1 MYIDIRTKEGRDR
14 VDDILSM
21 HGHWSERIDQFVVVS
36 GYFDPIHKGH
46 IEYITKASELGL
58 VILILNTDEQAIIK
72 KGKPFMKFDDRLA
85 ITEALRAVFLVVPSI
100 DTDGTVCETLRF
112 LDPDYFAK
120 GGDRFAT
127 EIPEAK
133 VCRELDI
140 EMVDGLGQKIQSS
153 SWIVADSKLM
163 PDC

>member
-1 MYIDIRTKEGRDR
+1 MYIDIRTKEGREKMEIYKHQYHQKKKDPY
-14 VDDILSM
+14 
-21 HGHWSERIDQFVVVS
+21 VVVS

-46 IEYITKASELGL
+46 IEYIAKAKELGL

-72 KGKPFMKFDDRLA
+72 KGKPFMKFEDRLA
-85 ITEALRAVFLVVPSI
+85 VTEALRNVFIVVPSI

-112 LDPDYFAK
+112 LEPDYFAK
-120 GGDRFAT
+120 GGDRFST

-133 VCRELDI
+133 VCQELGI
-140 EMVDGLGQKIQSS
+140 QMVDGLGQKIQSS